1 MQLNECQRQAI
12 CDRAKATG
20 GRVLFATACG
30 PRLYGFPHQERYVE
44 VRGVHL
50 DAHPV
55 TEARSCLAETREW
68 RDVGDTCQVEWV
80 SHELGKFVRL
90 LEISNGGAYEQLFSP
105 HVVTGGPELEE
116 LRDIASTM
124 LSQQLFVHYRS
135 FFHGQLKFFL
145 AQRDRHGRHLL
156 YLYRVALTG
165 IHLMEH
171 GALVADLPQLAR
183 YHERAGVSRL
193 LRELE
198 GRKDVAVGKEHL
210 QELAWLDGRLATV
223 PNVANLPDRVA
234 GREAEAWLAS
244 VRAREAAVLS

>member
-1 MQLNECQRQAI
+1 MKGVLSMQLNECQRQAI
-12 CDRAKATG
+12 CDRAAATG

-50 DAHPV
+50 DARPAA
-55 TEARSCLAETREW
+55 EARSSFAETREW

-90 LEISNGGAYEQLFSP
+90 LEISNGGAYEQLF
-105 HVVTGGPELEE
+105 
-116 LRDIASTM
+116 
-124 LSQQLFVHYRS
+124 VHYRS
-135 FFHGQLKFFL
+135 FFHSQLKFFM

-171 GALVADLPQLAR
+171 GALVADLPKLAR
-183 YHERAGVSRL
+183 YHERAAVSTL

-198 GRKDVAVGKEHL
+198 GRQDVAVGKMHL

-223 PNVANLPDRVA
+223 PNVANLPDRVS
-234 GREAEAWLAS
+234 GREAADAWLAA
-244 VRAREAAVLS
+244 VRTREAAVLT